1 MEGGIQM
8 SFASD
13 IRAKLCAEM
22 PQKLCCRRTYI
33 YGFLYTSATGN
44 DGEIEVALSGEPV
57 TGHFATLIETAYHVK
72 PHITKRSGRGG
83 AVNVHLHSNSAQKY
97 LDSIADGDTQLPSN
111 KCAECGM
118 YFLRGAFLSC
128 GFPSDPQNEFRLD
141 FAPRHRA
148 QGLFSY
154 LSSIGLLGH
163 LGKRSGKDIVYFRS
177 GEKIG
182 DFFGHLGLMDTYF
195 EIQNEYLRRELNNLT
210 NRQNNVTVRNIER
223 SVESTAEQVQ
233 LILQLKEQH
242 LFSLLPEELIATAEL
257 RLAYA
262 DYSLSQLAA
271 VAVPAISK
279 SGLNHRLKK
288 ITEFAKQHLR

>member
-1 MEGGIQM
+1 
-8 SFASD
+8 
-13 IRAKLCAEM
+13 
-22 PQKLCCRRTYI
+22 
-33 YGFLYTSATGN
+33 
-44 DGEIEVALSGEPV
+44 
-57 TGHFATLIETAYHVK
+57 
-72 PHITKRSGRGG
+72 
-83 AVNVHLHSNSAQKY
+83 
-97 LDSIADGDTQLPSN
+97 
-111 KCAECGM
+111 
-118 YFLRGAFLSC
+118 
-128 GFPSDPQNEFRLD
+128 
-141 FAPRHRA
+141 
-148 QGLFSY
+148 
-154 LSSIGLLGH
+154 
-163 LGKRSGKDIVYFRS
+163 
-177 GEKIG
+177 
-182 DFFGHLGLMDTYF
+182 MDTYF